1 MLIRAILISV
11 FLHLVMLITPSRLD
25 GLPRTTIT
33 GAGPNALNAV
43 IARRDGDDSLEPGIR
58 QAVMV
63 KAQAADRRPGAL
75 PESKTEHFN
84 FGPFFRSTVEPA
96 ITEKAMPD
104 RSLEVTPTDTQGASV
119 EEIGQ
124 YRLNVARSARQ
135 FKAYPPLAREKGWE
149 GVVLVAVVTPI
160 GQGAP
165 IVLLAI
171 SSGYEVLDRQA
182 LEMVTQAVNLTILPE
197 GMRGRRLAIS
207 FPIEYR
213 MAEQ

>member
-1 MLIRAILISV
+1 MLIRAMLISV
-11 FLHLVMLITPSRLD
+11 FLHLVMLISPSRLD
-25 GLPRTTIT
+25 GLARTTIT

-43 IARRDGDDSLEPGIR
+43 IARRDGNDSLEPGIR
-58 QAVMV
+58 QTVMV
-63 KAQAADRRPGAL
+63 KAQAAVRRPGAL
-75 PESKTEHFN
+75 PESKTEHFK
-84 FGPFFRSTVEPA
+84 FGPFFRSTVKPA

-104 RSLEVTPTDTQGASV
+104 RSLEVTPTDTQAASV

-135 FKAYPPLAREKGWE
+135 FKVYPPLAREKGWE
-149 GVVLVAVVTPI
+149 GVVQVAVVTPI

-165 IVLLAI
+165 IVSLAN

>member
-1 MLIRAILISV
+1 MLIRAMLISV
-11 FLHLVMLITPSRLD
+11 FLHLVMLISPSRLD
-25 GLPRTTIT
+25 GLARTMIT
-33 GAGPNALNAV
+33 GAGPNALDAV
-43 IARRDGDDSLEPGIR
+43 IARRDGNDSLEPGIR
-58 QAVMV
+58 QAVTV
-63 KAQAADRRPGAL
+63 KAQAAVRRPGAL
-75 PESKTEHFN
+75 PESKTEHFK
-84 FGPFFRSTVEPA
+84 FGPFSRSTVEPA
-96 ITEKAMPD
+96 ITKKAMPD
-104 RSLEVTPTDTQGASV
+104 RSLEVTQTDTQAASV

-149 GVVLVAVVTPI
+149 GVVQVAVVTPI

-165 IVLLAI
+165 IVSLAI

-197 GMRGRRLAIS
+197 GMRGKRLPIS